1 VGNESGW
8 VESASTTVDAVTKY
22 YHHGGARVAM
32 RQGGEVYYLHG
43 DHLGS
48 TSLTTDDQ
56 GSVVHEARYLPFGE
70 ERWVDGEGVTDFTFT
85 GQRNEAG
92 FGLLD
97 YNARYYSSYLNRF
110 VSPDSII
117 PNLTDPQSLNRYS
130 YVYNNPV
137 RHRDGSGHCV
147 DGLTTVAC
155 LIAIGVVAAEAFVVG
170 VLLVDRFPMEV
181 EMAQKTGETV
191 GELVGNVEVYPLPV
205 EDELGL
211 LNLGSRPDAGDYP
224 QVPITSPPFVLES
237 PELGAARDHGLEIV
251 PYDTARGERRGRLP
265 NQQRRQPGGPSS
277 IPESV
282 SKNNPSSLHRGPQ
295 AGGTFYD
302 PRQTPPTLNS
312 GDAID
317 VLLKEIT
324 DPTKPLSYRVA
335 LIPLLAATA
344 AKRVVDPTLNA
355 NEEMSNMNNP

>member
-1 VGNESGW
+1 VGNESAW

-22 YHHGGARVAM
+22 YHPGSSQDYGTSRVAM

-85 GQRNEAG
+85 GQRQDG
-92 FGLLD
+92 FGLYD
-97 YNARYYSSYLNRF
+97 YNARYYSSRF
-110 VSPDSII
+110 GRFISPDTII
-117 PNLTDPQSLNRYS
+117 PDPTNPQSLNRYS

-147 DGLTTVAC
+147 DGLTTIAC

-224 QVPITSPPFVLES
+224 QVPITSPPFVLET
-237 PELGAARDHGLEIV
+237 PEF
-251 PYDTARGERRGRLP
+251 
-265 NQQRRQPGGPSS
+265 GPSGDPDFT
-277 IPESV
+277 IPHYFTANSGLKFQGGFTRKERKMITNV
-282 SKNNPSSLHRGPQ
+282 VKERGFNLSGIKLWRSQGAPPNYSASWGQ
-295 AGGTFYD
+295 QGMTFYD
-302 PRQTPPTLNS
+302 NAFTS
-312 GDAID
+312 
-317 VLLKEIT
+317 KEE
-324 DPTKPLSYRVA
+324 
-335 LIPLLAATA
+335 LA
-344 AKRVVDPTLNA
+344 RSIF
-355 NEEMSNMNNP
+355 EELYHL